1 MKLLIHRDLE
11 AAAVFIVGAAT
22 LLKYRASSIR
32 LHLLKRIDDNLLRAA
47 NLVATER
54 TRHAVRILSTNIT
67 AKTGHRQDTVL
78 RHLVAE

>member
-1 MKLLIHRDLE
+1 MKLSTHRDLE
-11 AAAVFIVGAAT
+11 AAAVFVVGAAA
-22 LLKYRASSIR
+22 LMKYRASSRNR

-54 TRHAVRILSTNIT
+54 TRHAVRILSRNIT

-78 RHLVAE
+78 